1 MTVQA
6 KTNYRS
12 IYKARAFHSL
22 PRLLLFLKPHS
33 QSPVNSQ
40 YSRIMSSTAEILD
53 GLAAARLF
61 DLQGVVAV
69 VTGGGTVR
77 LIAASDSLAIFMA
90 YRVSV

>member
-1 MTVQA
+1 
-6 KTNYRS
+6 
-12 IYKARAFHSL
+12 
-22 PRLLLFLKPHS
+22 
-33 QSPVNSQ
+33 
-40 YSRIMSSTAEILD
+40 MSSTAEILD